1 MRDLFIIA
9 VCLGFFA
16 CLALTLTDCAGP
28 KPSATAL
35 TYAAEVALCTNG
47 DASPDA
53 KDACVDGVDRKYG
66 RPTKD
71 GGK

>member
-1 MRDLFIIA
+1 MKLA
-9 VCLGFFA
+9 PLVFA
-16 CLALTLTDCAGP
+16 LAACST
-28 KPSATAL
+28 KPPSQTAL
-35 TYAAEVALCTNG
+35 TYSAKVALCTQG

-53 KDACVDGVDRKYG
+53 KDACVDSVDREYG